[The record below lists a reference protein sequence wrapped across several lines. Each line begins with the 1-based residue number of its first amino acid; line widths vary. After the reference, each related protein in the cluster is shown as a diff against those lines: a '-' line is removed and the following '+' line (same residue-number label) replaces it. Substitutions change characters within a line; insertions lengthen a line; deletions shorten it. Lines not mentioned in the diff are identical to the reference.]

1 MSQRCCKRA
10 VDRVRVRVV
19 TITGLVPEIP
29 ISMGTPADATG
40 DRGTC
45 GRPQPGI
52 GLDEVVGA
60 PNAIGPALFAF
71 PRILRPPPTSQRSRS
86 STSKQL
92 LKSQGGDT
100 HVRRVS
106 SDP

>member
-40 DRGTC
+40 ESLRG
-45 GRPQPGI
+45 
-52 GLDEVVGA
+52 
-60 PNAIGPALFAF
+60 
-71 PRILRPPPTSQRSRS
+71 RSRGELVAEGFHLAFALRVGS
-86 STSKQL
+86 L
-92 LKSQGGDT
+92 LIPG
-100 HVRRVS
+100 RR
-106 SDP
+106 